1 MSKYLWQ
8 RSIAS
13 ALGLA
18 IASTSVL
25 CSTAIQAQD
34 STTTPKPSS
43 SAPVSKPKLQQKK
56 APATGTE
63 EMTPSSSPTKTK
75 PAKKMKTIVDL
86 AAKNKSFK
94 TLVAALK
101 AAELVDTLAEEGPYT
116 VFAPTD
122 AAFAALPKGTLKNL
136 LKPEN
141 KGKLQEILKYHV
153 ISGAV
158 TSKMIKPGQ
167 VETLEG
173 SKITLK
179 VKGKRVMVNN
189 ANVVQADMK
198 ASNGVIHAIDRVLMP
213 PQQ

>member
-25 CSTAIQAQD
+25 SSTITQAQD
-34 STTTPKPSS
+34 STTTPKPTTA
-43 SAPVSKPKLQQKK
+43 APVSKPKPQQKK

>member
-1 MSKYLWQ
+1 MSQYLWQ
-8 RSIAS
+8 RAIAS

-25 CSTAIQAQD
+25 SSTITQAQD
-34 STTTPKPSS
+34 STPTPQPTTA
-43 SAPVSKPKLQQKK
+43 APVNKTKPQPKK

-122 AAFAALPKGTLKNL
+122 AAFAALPKETLKKL

-189 ANVVQADMK
+189 AKVINADMK